1 LDFFDEESKSIG
13 YTIIGGDPH
22 YKNVT
27 SVIKC
32 VARGKSS
39 TEVTWTCTYEPV
51 GDAPAPQHMKEG
63 VVKVLKT
70 LEQAVKSRQTLS
82 HTETIDAS
90 PDAVWKAVHNLDNI
104 VPKYLPDVFE
114 SATNISG
121 QYYGKPGGIRIVKF
135 GPGMEN
141 GKLSLILRIPFFHQ
155 TSKVPCPCVVFQT
168 KNIYFAKIL
177 HDPFECFA

>member
-1 LDFFDEESKSIG
+1 MNVWLDSCIAVPHAGEWKERLDFFDEESKSSG
-13 YTIIGGDPH
+13 YTIIGGDPR
-22 YKNVT
+22 YNNVT

-32 VARGKSS
+32 VASGKSS

-51 GDAPAPQHMKEG
+51 EEDAPAPEHMKEG

-70 LEQAVKSRQTLS
+70 LEKAVKSRQTLT
-82 HTETIDAS
+82 HTEIVDAS

-141 GKLSLILRIPFFHQ
+141 CL
-155 TSKVPCPCVVFQT
+155 
-168 KNIYFAKIL
+168 
-177 HDPFECFA
+177 